1 MAVKNISTRAQI
13 CGRSARC
20 HGGHSA
26 VEQSSYISRTTMYCE
41 YDGQT
46 YYPKYSEDL
55 VHSEVMLP
63 ENAPEEYRDPSRLWN
78 SVEMFES
85 GSNAQLARTY
95 RVELPNEWSYELAT
109 EVMRD
114 YIQRNFVDKG
124 MCAQFAIHDS
134 ENKNTGQRN
143 LHSHILLTMRSIDE
157 EGHWMAKQ
165 RKEYLK
171 DENGERIPI
180 IDKKTGQQKVDNQ
193 NRKQWKCVTIPTNDW
208 SSKENAKLWRK
219 DLADTV
225 NAVNQR
231 MGMTDNFWEHRS
243 FKDQGLEIVPQIH
256 LGEKAS
262 AMERAGIHTIR
273 GDINREILANNA
285 VIEMARAAY
294 EQAKKNLQSILSLPA
309 SAVKAIKNEIV
320 DMIREAAKRNNERL
334 KLPIIAGKYLRLM
347 SDRASL
353 QDKDKME
360 GFVQKMGW
368 ESFADMRAFKKEQE
382 QKYSDITSD
391 RKEISERM
399 GYLEGLLELY
409 KDYEPY
415 IKYHKEQWAVT
426 GWERKRYERKHMVE
440 LTMYDAHRNRLKE
453 LIVEPDKKIT
463 PKAWEKELASLKES
477 YEQTKKPYAETV
489 VNLSAVE
496 VLEHNKK
503 DLERMLENESHEK
516 RRTVHREHHTLSVQ
530 PCVCVHI
537 SCVPIR

>member
-1 MAVKNISTRAQI
+1 M
-13 CGRSARC
+13 
-20 HGGHSA
+20 
-26 VEQSSYISRTTMYCE
+26 
-41 YDGQT
+41 
-46 YYPKYSEDL
+46 
-55 VHSEVMLP
+55 
-63 ENAPEEYRDPSRLWN
+63 
-78 SVEMFES
+78 
-85 GSNAQLARTY
+85 
-95 RVELPNEWSYELAT
+95 
-109 EVMRD
+109 
-114 YIQRNFVDKG
+114 
-124 MCAQFAIHDS
+124 
-134 ENKNTGQRN
+134 
-143 LHSHILLTMRSIDE
+143 
-157 EGHWMAKQ
+157 
-165 RKEYLK
+165 
-171 DENGERIPI
+171 
-180 IDKKTGQQKVDNQ
+180 
-193 NRKQWKCVTIPTNDW
+193 
-208 SSKENAKLWRK
+208 
-219 DLADTV
+219 
-225 NAVNQR
+225 
-231 MGMTDNFWEHRS
+231 
-243 FKDQGLEIVPQIH
+243 
-256 LGEKAS
+256 
-262 AMERAGIHTIR
+262 
-273 GDINREILANNA
+273 
-285 VIEMARAAY
+285 
-294 EQAKKNLQSILSLPA
+294 SLPA

-415 IKYHKEQWAVT
+415 IKFHKEQWAVT

-503 DLERMLENESHEK
+503 DLERMLENESHVK
-516 RRTVHREHHTLSVQ
+516 RHTREREQSL
-530 PCVCVHI
+530 
-537 SCVPIR
+537 

>member
-13 CGRSARC
+13 CGRSVRC

-157 EGHWMAKQ
+157 EGYWMAKQ
-165 RKEYLK
+165 RKEYLT

-225 NAVNQR
+225 NAVNYR

-243 FKDQGLEIVPQIH
+243 FKEQGLEILPQIH

-360 GFVQKMGW
+360 GFP
-368 ESFADMRAFKKEQE
+368 
-382 QKYSDITSD
+382 
-391 RKEISERM
+391 ERS
-399 GYLEGLLELY
+399 
-409 KDYEPY
+409 
-415 IKYHKEQWAVT
+415 Q
-426 GWERKRYERKHMVE
+426 
-440 LTMYDAHRNRLKE
+440 
-453 LIVEPDKKIT
+453 
-463 PKAWEKELASLKES
+463 
-477 YEQTKKPYAETV
+477 
-489 VNLSAVE
+489 
-496 VLEHNKK
+496 
-503 DLERMLENESHEK
+503 
-516 RRTVHREHHTLSVQ
+516 
-530 PCVCVHI
+530 
-537 SCVPIR
+537 

>member
-63 ENAPEEYRDPSRLWN
+63 ENAPEEYHDPSRLWN

-382 QKYSDITSD
+382 QKYSDITSN

-453 LIVEPDKKIT
+453 LIVEPDKKII

-496 VLEHNKK
+496 VLEHNKR
-503 DLERMLENESHEK
+503 DLERMLENESHVK
-516 RRTVHREHHTLSVQ
+516 RHTREREQSL
-530 PCVCVHI
+530 
-537 SCVPIR
+537 